1 MFIKKVIRDYFGLV
15 TNMVAETRALLM
27 GIKKCLMEGWIN
39 IVVEADSGSHYQAA
53 NQVTT
58 EYIF

>member
-1 MFIKKVIRDYFGLV
+1 
-15 TNMVAETRALLM
+15 
-27 GIKKCLMEGWIN
+27 MEGWIN

-58 EYIF
+58 EYIFWNEWNYATAGASQFSDNSYF